1 MKQTVYAEIMML
13 SVAWNCGSINACDRI
28 GLGQAMAQII
38 IGTAVFVWAFIKG
51 KLWIYEE
58 EKK

>member
-1 MKQTVYAEIMML
+1 MKQTVYAAIMML
-13 SVAWNCGSINACDRI
+13 SVVWNCGSINACDRI
-28 GLGQAMAQII
+28 GPGQALAQII

-58 EKK
+58 E

>member
-1 MKQTVYAEIMML
+1 MKQTVCAAIAML
-13 SVAWNCGSINACDRI
+13 SLVWNCGSINACDRI

-38 IGTAVFVWAFIKG
+38 IGAAVFVWAFIKG

-58 EKK
+58 E